1 MKSYRIELPAVKQ
14 DAEDLPV
21 RLERFAIR
29 YRKALDAGHI
39 VCLTDNALGKIAFQ
53 GHELIE
59 YLDLPVPQ
67 GKVMVHL
74 NTFHT
79 LKELHEIVDACARLG
94 VADLLVVSGDGSSR
108 QSRLEPEDIHAA
120 GAVTVTSV
128 ELLGYLRKV
137 YGSAFRYGVAFNP
150 YEPPEHEMEKLGRK
164 LAAGAEFII
173 TQPVLS
179 PSPAIDA
186 LRRISPVPL
195 HLEAWM
201 SPNIGLLT
209 QCIGIEPPVQGAF
222 DPMATLRDLERAY
235 PETEMYLALLDFKN
249 QFPQLTPSGDP
260 T

>member
-21 RLERFAIR
+21 RLERFAAR
-29 YRKALDAGHI
+29 YRKVLDAGHI

-128 ELLGYLRKV
+128 ELLVYLRKV

-186 LRRISPVPL
+186 LRRTSPVPL

-235 PETEMYLALLDFKN
+235 PETEIYLALLDFKN